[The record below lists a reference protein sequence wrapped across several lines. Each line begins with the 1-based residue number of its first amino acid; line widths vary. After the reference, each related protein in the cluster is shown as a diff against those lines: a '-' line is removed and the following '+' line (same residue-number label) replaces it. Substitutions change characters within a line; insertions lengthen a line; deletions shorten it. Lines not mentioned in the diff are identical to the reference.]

1 MGINLTG
8 RIDKLRNSNKAF
20 FLGVRFLDHQGCTYW
35 GFQFHSNLRVIRD
48 Q

>member
-8 RIDKLRNSNKAF
+8 RIERLRNFNKAF
-20 FLGVRFLDHQGCTYW
+20 FLGARFLDHQGRTYW
-35 GFQFHSNLRVIRD
+35 GFQSHSNLRVILD